1 MTIDKQSLPVADN
14 DPAPEMPFR
23 RLLYRFLFFDWLF
36 RDVSAARD
44 RIERHAARQHNR
56 KMSRYLPVY
65 LRRWS
70 FLTAF
75 DFALG
80 YRFLSGHPVLNDS
93 SRFDFSTYTRL
104 TEDWGLGTRHIL
116 ELDDSTLELQQY
128 TLHRDLGN
136 WVAGM
141 GVSMRDNRREEEYG
155 LVFSLTLKDFPSVSL
170 PFEID
175 AE

>member
-1 MTIDKQSLPVADN
+1 MTIDKQTHPVADN

-75 DFALG
+75 DFAVGVLFEKVLQAG
-80 YRFLSGHPVLNDS
+80 IVSAWFFTWSCVTFTGMVVITVAWLILNHARLS
-93 SRFDFSTYTRL
+93 
-104 TEDWGLGTRHIL
+104 
-116 ELDDSTLELQQY
+116 
-128 TLHRDLGN
+128 
-136 WVAGM
+136 
-141 GVSMRDNRREEEYG
+141 
-155 LVFSLTLKDFPSVSL
+155 
-170 PFEID
+170 
-175 AE
+175 

>member
-1 MTIDKQSLPVADN
+1 MTLDKDKQPSVTDEHL
-14 DPAPEMPFR
+14 PEMPFR

-44 RIERHAARQHNR
+44 RIERHAAHQHNR

-80 YRFLSGHPVLNDS
+80 VLFEKVLQAGLLSAWFFTWSCVTLTGMVVITVAWVILNHA
-93 SRFDFSTYTRL
+93 RL
-104 TEDWGLGTRHIL
+104 
-116 ELDDSTLELQQY
+116 S
-128 TLHRDLGN
+128 
-136 WVAGM
+136 
-141 GVSMRDNRREEEYG
+141 
-155 LVFSLTLKDFPSVSL
+155 
-170 PFEID
+170 
-175 AE
+175 